1 MTSFAGR
8 SLDRGSPTGTRRV
21 HSRRVDDD
29 PQRRDEG
36 GGAGET
42 ALTEAVRAC
51 LAAGDV
57 DGATTL
63 VVQGYGPQILGYL
76 TAMTRVEADARDA
89 FSQFCEDLWRGLAGF
104 RWRSSLRTWSYTLAR
119 NALHRQR
126 AAAPQRHGPH
136 VGLSELGSVVDR
148 ARTTTLESMRTA
160 ARSRFAE
167 IRDRLD
173 PDDRTLLILRVD
185 RRMAWRDIAEVLGED
200 PEPAAIKRRC
210 VALRKRFER
219 LKESLRAQLQAPPEE

>member
-1 MTSFAGR
+1 M
-8 SLDRGSPTGTRRV
+8 
-21 HSRRVDDD
+21 DDD
-29 PQRRDEG
+29 PQQKDGRGD
-36 GGAGET
+36 GEV
-42 ALTEAVRAC
+42 ALVEAVRAS
-51 LAAGDV
+51 LASGDV

-76 TAMTRVEADARDA
+76 TAMTRDEADARDA
-89 FSQFCEDLWRGLAGF
+89 FSQFCEDLWRGLVGF
-104 RWRSSLRTWSYTLAR
+104 RWQSSLRTWSYTLAR

-136 VGLSELGSVVDR
+136 VGLSQAPELDALADR
-148 ARTTTLESMRTA
+148 LRTTTLESMRTE

-167 IRDRLD
+167 LRDRLD

-185 RRMAWRDIAEVLGED
+185 RRMAWRDIAEVFGEAL
-200 PEPAAIKRRC
+200 EPAALKRRC

-219 LKESLRAQLQAPPEE
+219 LKESLREQLRAGSDKD